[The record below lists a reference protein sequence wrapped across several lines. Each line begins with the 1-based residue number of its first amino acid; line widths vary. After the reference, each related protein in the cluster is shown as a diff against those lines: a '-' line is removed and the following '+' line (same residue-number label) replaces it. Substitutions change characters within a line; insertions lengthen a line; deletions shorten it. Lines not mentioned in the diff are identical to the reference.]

1 MHLIKK
7 QMQLSFP
14 ILLTL
19 LWISWQVTKKKKK
32 LQKKETK
39 QKTEKRNKD
48 NNNRVQPPM
57 KFKYNIS
64 V

>member
-19 LWISWQVTKKKKK
+19 LWMSWQVTKKKK

-39 QKTEKRNKD
+39 QKTKKKQRQQQQSSTFYE
-48 NNNRVQPPM
+48 VQ
-57 KFKYNIS
+57 I
-64 V
+64 